1 MNNAM
6 LLYYFGL
13 LFLLFVKRICC
24 FLIYPLARSPYSK
37 GYWVINDHETLR
49 SKSPR
54 YEKIWFI
61 PFDYG
66 QFETLFAYLDLVLME

>member
-1 MNNAM
+1 M

-49 SKSPR
+49 LVSRNLRGMKKHDSFR
-54 YEKIWFI
+54 LIMVSLKLYFHIWTWF
-61 PFDYG
+61 
-66 QFETLFAYLDLVLME
+66 